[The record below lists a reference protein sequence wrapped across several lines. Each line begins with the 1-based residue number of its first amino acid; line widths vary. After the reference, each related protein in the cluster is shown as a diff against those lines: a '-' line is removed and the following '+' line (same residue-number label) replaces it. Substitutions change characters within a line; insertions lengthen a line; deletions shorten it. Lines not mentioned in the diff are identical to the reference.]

1 MINKDEQKMRREIRR
16 KQYLAGPKQ
25 RAWRIPDKKK
35 KASKDACRKGEKY
48 DASLLGVNSG

>member
-1 MINKDEQKMRREIRR
+1 MLDKESKKVRAEIRR

-35 KASKDACRKGEKY
+35 KESREACRKGKKY
-48 DASLLGVNSG
+48 DLSLSNN

>member
-1 MINKDEQKMRREIRR
+1 MAINKDEQKMRREIRR

-35 KASKDACRKGEKY
+35 KASKEQCRKGEKY
-48 DASLLGVNSG
+48 DVKLLVH